1 MCFPGQKMGSLLD
14 SPLWTSELLC
24 LSGSTPEIERRVK
37 TMTISTHVE
46 RESRTG
52 DLSVNRANSDLS
64 AKIHLQPR
72 SHSLSLHEGPEQ
84 LLQAWKDIAAYMRRD
99 VRTVQRWEKLLELP
113 IHRLKDSRSGS
124 VFAYKREL
132 DAWRETRA
140 LQNEACQAKVTAPSK
155 GPETKTPEP
164 IRMGMSFYW
173 TAAVLGALVGVAA
186 SAVVRSSSS

>member
-1 MCFPGQKMGSLLD
+1 MG
-14 SPLWTSELLC
+14 
-24 LSGSTPEIERRVK
+24 
-37 TMTISTHVE
+37 ISTHVE
-46 RESRTG
+46 QETRTG
-52 DLSVNRANSDLS
+52 DSSVNLENYNLPGG
-64 AKIHLQPR
+64 IHLQHR
-72 SHSLSLHEGPEQ
+72 SQSLSLHEGPEQ

-140 LQNEACQAKVTAPSK
+140 LQIEACQAKVTVP
-155 GPETKTPEP
+155 GNVPETRTPEQ
-164 IRMGMSFYW
+164 IRIGVSFPW
-173 TAAVLGALVGVAA
+173 AVALLSALVGVAA

>member
-1 MCFPGQKMGSLLD
+1 MSLGRTL
-14 SPLWTSELLC
+14 EL
-24 LSGSTPEIERRVK
+24 ERRVK
-37 TMTISTHVE
+37 TMTISTYVE

-52 DLSVNRANSDLS
+52 DSSVNRANSDLS
-64 AKIHLQPR
+64 AGIRLQPR
-72 SHSLSLHEGPEQ
+72 SQSTSLHEGPEQ

-140 LQNEACQAKVTAPSK
+140 LQIEACQAKVTTPGKAP
-155 GPETKTPEP
+155 EAKTPER
-164 IRMGMSFYW
+164 IRMGVSFPW
-173 TAAVLGALVGVAA
+173 AVAVLGALVGVAA

>member
-1 MCFPGQKMGSLLD
+1 MG
-14 SPLWTSELLC
+14 
-24 LSGSTPEIERRVK
+24 
-37 TMTISTHVE
+37 ISTHVE
-46 RESRTG
+46 QESRTG
-52 DLSVNRANSDLS
+52 DSSVNRANSDLS

-113 IHRLKDSRSGS
+113 IHRLKESRSGS

-140 LQNEACQAKVTAPSK
+140 LQIEACQVKVTAP
-155 GPETKTPEP
+155 GNAPETKIPEQ
-164 IRMGMSFYW
+164 IRIRVSFPW
-173 TAAVLGALVGVAA
+173 AVAVLGALVGVAA